1 LHHWLGRPDCP
12 PALKECKKL
21 FEKVYSQKGY
31 QYAGVLRAFA
41 KHNGVV
47 YATSTA
53 HLGNSLVQF
62 YPGSNKNSS
71 PVPGSIQHIFYQE
84 ENLFFAVK
92 HQECAIGDMLDL
104 FKPYAHF
111 PMKLYSPKLSGQLK
125 VVEVDWVV
133 SHYARWPIS
142 LEHVVVLSL

>member
-1 LHHWLGRPDCP
+1 
-12 PALKECKKL
+12 
-21 FEKVYSQKGY
+21 Q
-31 QYAGVLRAFA
+31 AFA

-53 HLGNSLVQF
+53 HLGNSLVKF

-84 ENLFFAVK
+84 ENLFFTVK
-92 HQECAIGDMLDL
+92 CQECAIGDVLDP

-111 PMKLYSPKLSGQLK
+111 PVKVYSPKLSGQLE

-133 SHYARWPIS
+133 SHYACWPIS
-142 LEHVVVLSL
+142 LEHVVVLSLSCD